1 MHLVVMPGSAR
12 SEETPVLVA
21 GGGPAGLAAAAEL
34 ASHRVPC
41 VVVEPRAQVSHRR
54 PRAKTTSVRTMEHL
68 RRWGIAD
75 TLRNAA
81 PLPVAWSQRVTFCE
95 SLSGRRITDF
105 EGAFGLVTGR
115 DERFAEAGQQ
125 VPQPVVE
132 EVLRVHVRA
141 QPGVDLRLG
150 HAVTGLA
157 QRRGGVTVAVRDA
170 AGSGYEILARY
181 VIGCDGATGVVR
193 EQIGARYVGYSDPRP
208 NFNVVFRA
216 PSLDTDLGPAVQYWV
231 LGAPVPGLL
240 GRLDLHGT
248 WWGILPGIEAGYG
261 AAHAADLI
269 NGLVGRPVEH
279 EVLASDPWT
288 ARMLIADRFADR
300 RVFLAGESAHVN
312 PPWGGHGFN
321 TSVGDAVNVAWKIA
335 AVEQGWAPPGL
346 LASYEPERRG
356 VIEQTVASA
365 AANMRS
371 LARDLPPDGQAI
383 QAAKRSEFHSL
394 GLVLGYSYA
403 GSPVIQPGAGRGPGD
418 GNGGVP
424 AGDVSSYA
432 PSAAP
437 GARLPHAWLP
447 DGASLYDR
455 LGAGFTLTGPAG
467 EEDPGVAALQ
477 DRARRRGIPLAV
489 LRSPPDY
496 PWGREFLLVRPDQ
509 HIAWRAGDAAGID
522 LDLVTGQLSRPGPT

>member
-1 MHLVVMPGSAR
+1 MVMPGSAR

-34 ASHRVPC
+34 ASRGVPC

-75 TLRNAA
+75 ALRAAA

-95 SLSGRRITDF
+95 SLSGRRVTDF

-132 EVLRVHVRA
+132 EVLRAHVRA

-150 HAVTGLA
+150 HTVTGLA
-157 QRRGGVTVAVRDA
+157 QRHGGVTVAVRDA
-170 AGSGYEILARY
+170 AGSGYEITARY
-181 VIGCDGATGVVR
+181 LIGCDGATGVAR
-193 EQIGARYVGYSDPRP
+193 DQIGARYVGYSDPRP

-279 EVLASDPWT
+279 EVLACDPYIPPSAFFEAGVESVSLDDLLRRSHAVSIHVPLT
-288 ARMLIADRFADR
+288 SRTRHLIGARELGLMQPTSVL
-300 RVFLAGESAHVN
+300 V
-312 PPWGGHGFN
+312 N
-321 TSVGDAVNVAWKIA
+321 TSRGAVVDQTA
-335 AVEQGWAPPGL
+335 
-346 LASYEPERRG
+346 LAEALQTR
-356 VIEQTVASA
+356 VIEGA
-365 AANMRS
+365 ACDVWEREPAELSHPLFSCDNF
-371 LARDLPPDGQAI
+371 I
-383 QAAKRSEFHSL
+383 
-394 GLVLGYSYA
+394 
-403 GSPVIQPGAGRGPGD
+403 GSPHVAGLSVEGQIDNRTKQAQE
-418 GNGGVP
+418 V
-424 AGDVSSYA
+424 V
-432 PSAAP
+432 
-437 GARLPHAWLP
+437 RV
-447 DGASLYDR
+447 
-455 LGAGFTLTGPAG
+455 LTGHPPLNPVSP
-467 EEDPGVAALQ
+467 EE
-477 DRARRRGIPLAV
+477 
-489 LRSPPDY
+489 
-496 PWGREFLLVRPDQ
+496 
-509 HIAWRAGDAAGID
+509 
-522 LDLVTGQLSRPGPT
+522 